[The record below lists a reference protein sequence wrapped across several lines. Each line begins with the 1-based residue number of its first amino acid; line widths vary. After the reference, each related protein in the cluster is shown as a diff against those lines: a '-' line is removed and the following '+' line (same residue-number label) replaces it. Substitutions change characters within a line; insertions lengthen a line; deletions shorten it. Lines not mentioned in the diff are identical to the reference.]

1 MKGHVGLVCLMLV
14 GCAHEA
20 TVVPKPPLVAPAD
33 VPIIQDFNARVKRY
47 VEVRDTAEKNLPKL
61 SDKAEAA
68 NIAAHRDALTEAI
81 LKARP
86 GAQQGEV
93 FTPEIRPYFSRVIR
107 SELRGSDGEPARE
120 AVKEGNPRYGENSGP
135 VVIQVNRRYPDK
147 QPSSVVPP
155 TLLVRLPELPEGMS
169 YRFVG
174 RDLILRD
181 EKTGLVID
189 IFPAAAPRLV
199 GVKS

>member
-1 MKGHVGLVCLMLV
+1 MLM
-14 GCAHEA
+14 GCAHKV
-20 TVVPKPPLVAPAD
+20 TVVPKAPLVAPAD
-33 VPIIQDFNARVKRY
+33 VPIVQDFNARVKRY
-47 VEVRDTAEKNLPKL
+47 VEVRDNAEKSLPKL
-61 SDKAEAA
+61 PDKAEAS
-68 NIAAHRDALTEAI
+68 NITAHRNALTEAV

-86 GAQQGEV
+86 NAKQGEM
-93 FTPEIRPYFSRVIR
+93 FTPDIRPYFSRVIR
-107 SELRGSDGEPARE
+107 SEMRGSDGEPARE
-120 AVKEGNPRYGENSGP
+120 AIKEGNPRYGESSGP
-135 VVIQVNRRYPDK
+135 VVIQVNHRYPDK

-155 TLLVRLPELPEGMS
+155 TLLVRLPALPEGLS